1 MVKKIGQDRGGRR
14 RVYFREWRLF
24 RDLTQEQLAEMIGTG
39 KAAISKLERGDVA
52 YSQESLEA
60 IADALRCEPADLI
73 SRRPLAPAIEP
84 GATDGER
91 ERLAGIIADTVR
103 IMTGLYPIAV
113 DQDQIEYLTR
123 TIAINLERREVPPVQ
138 GSRPP
143 LALEAPRTLPKLS
156 KKQR

>member
-1 MVKKIGQDRGGRR
+1 MVRKIGQDRGGRR

-24 RDLTQEQLAEMIGTG
+24 RELTQEQLAEMVGTG

-103 IMTGLYPIAV
+103 VMAGLYPIAV
-113 DQDQIEYLTR
+113 NQDQIEYLTR
-123 TIAINLERREVPPVQ
+123 TIAINLERREVLPAQ
-138 GSRPP
+138 ERQRL
-143 LALEAPRTLPKLS
+143 LALEAPRTSSKSS